1 MDLFGRPVTRA
12 HKSGQS
18 AEIRF
23 LPSGLLSR
31 LVVARRNNFS
41 ISINFKG
48 PSSLHQLRS
57 KLIDPFYEYWWI
69 NVDASILI
77 RELLG
82 VLLSIPEIKPKSDSN
97 VLKHRIYAVHI
108 KYFLRLCSTGF
119 GVRSVCVKQ
128 AKHLPDNCPIW
139 IQSNSQFIP
148 PTLNSSIYKD
158 LFMSR
163 SKGKNDN

>member
-108 KYFLRLCSTGF
+108 KYFLRLCSTYRIRCPF
-119 GVRSVCVKQ
+119 RVRKTSETFAGQ
-128 AKHLPDNCPIW
+128 LPNLDSIKFT
-139 IQSNSQFIP
+139 IYSTHTQFLP
-148 PTLNSSIYKD
+148 L
-158 LFMSR
+158 
-163 SKGKNDN
+163 